1 MPNLKKNKNF
11 NVKMDIETLERF
23 KVACEREG
31 YKYSYVITKLMRAF
45 VKKYHPDLL
54 NK

>member
-1 MPNLKKNKNF
+1 MKRKTFNIRVDLK
-11 NVKMDIETLERF
+11 ILERF

-31 YKYSYVITKLMRAF
+31 LTYTYGITRLMIAF